1 MQNRK
6 IKESVM
12 IFNFIPKEFNF
23 FDLFEKQIDCAI
35 EAAVHLKVVVGTGS
49 VDEESLRKMQDIEHK
64 GDEAAHLIIDLL
76 DKSFITPFDREDI
89 HSLAKEMDD
98 IADTI
103 NTIVNRLK
111 VYNVTG
117 IDKNLVEFAN
127 IIEESVR
134 TLAIA
139 VKGMRNIKHSKSVAD
154 ACVEVNRLENVGDDL
169 RDRVLAELF
178 EKEKNDPI
186 KVIKMKEIYQDS
198 ETVLDICEDV
208 AHLVGSILVK
218 QA

>member
-1 MQNRK
+1 
-6 IKESVM
+6 M

-23 FDLFEKQIDCAI
+23 FDLFEKQIDCAL
-35 EAAVHLKVVVGTGS
+35 EAAAHLKETVGKGF
-49 VDEESLRKMQDIEHK
+49 VDEAALKKMQDIEHK
-64 GDEAAHLIIDLL
+64 GDEAAHLIIDRL

-98 IADTI
+98 IADMI

-111 VYNVTG
+111 VYKVTG
-117 IDKNLVEFAN
+117 VDKNLVEFAS

-134 TLAIA
+134 ALAIA
-139 VKGMRNIKHSKSVAD
+139 VKGMRNMKHSKSVVD

-178 EKEKNDPI
+178 ENEKDAI
-186 KVIKMKEIYQDS
+186 KVIKLKEIYQDS

-208 AHLVGSILVK
+208 AHVVGSILVK

>member
-1 MQNRK
+1 
-6 IKESVM
+6 M

-23 FDLFEKQIDCAI
+23 FDLFDKQIDCAI
-35 EAAVHLKVVVGTGS
+35 EAAIHLRHIVVKGS
-49 VDEESLRKMQDIEHK
+49 VDDEALKKMQDIEHK
-64 GDEAAHLIIDLL
+64 GDEAAHLIIDRL

-98 IADTI
+98 IADMI

-111 VYNVTG
+111 VYKVTG
-117 IDKNLVEFAN
+117 VDKNLVEFAS
-127 IIEESVR
+127 IIEESVK
-134 TLAIA
+134 TLAVA
-139 VKGMRNIKHSKSVAD
+139 VKGMRNMKHSKSVID

-178 EKEKNDPI
+178 ENEKDAI

-198 ETVLDICEDV
+198 ETVLDVCEDV
-208 AHLVGSILVK
+208 AHVVGSILVK

>member
-1 MQNRK
+1 
-6 IKESVM
+6 M

-23 FDLFEKQIDCAI
+23 FDLFEKQIECAI
-35 EAAVHLKVVVGTGS
+35 EAAVHLKALVNKGL
-49 VDEESLRKMQDIEHK
+49 VDDEALKKMQEIEHK
-64 GDEAAHLIIDLL
+64 GDEAAHLIIDRL

-98 IADTI
+98 IADMI
-103 NTIVNRLK
+103 NTIVNRMK
-111 VYNVTG
+111 VYKVTG
-117 IDKNLVEFAN
+117 VDKNLVEFAS

-134 TLAIA
+134 TVAVA
-139 VKGMRNIKHSKSVAD
+139 VKGMRNMKHSSSVAQ
-154 ACVEVNRLENVGDDL
+154 ACIEVNRLENVGDDL
-169 RDRVLAELF
+169 RDKVLAELF
-178 EKEKNDPI
+178 DTEKDPI

-208 AHLVGSILVK
+208 AHVVGSILVK

>member
-1 MQNRK
+1 
-6 IKESVM
+6 M

-23 FDLFEKQIDCAI
+23 FDLFDKQIDCAI
-35 EAAVHLKVVVGTGS
+35 EAAVHLKETVGKGF
-49 VDEESLRKMQDIEHK
+49 VDEAALKKMQDIEHK
-64 GDEAAHLIIDLL
+64 GDEAAHLIIDRL

-98 IADTI
+98 IADMI
-103 NTIVNRLK
+103 NTIVNRMK
-111 VYNVTG
+111 VYKVTG
-117 IDKNLVEFAN
+117 VDKNLVEFAS

-139 VKGMRNIKHSKSVAD
+139 VKGMRNMKHSKSVID

-178 EKEKNDPI
+178 ENEKDAI

-208 AHLVGSILVK
+208 AHVVGSILVK

>member
-1 MQNRK
+1 
-6 IKESVM
+6 M

-35 EAAVHLKVVVGTGS
+35 EAALHFKELVKKGH
-49 VDEESLRKMQDIEHK
+49 VDEEALKKMQDIEHK
-64 GDEAAHLIIDLL
+64 GDEAAHLIIDRL

-98 IADTI
+98 IADMI

-111 VYNVTG
+111 VYKVTG
-117 IDKNLVEFAN
+117 VDKNLVEFAS
-127 IIEESVR
+127 IIEKSVR
-134 TLAIA
+134 ALAIA
-139 VKGMRNIKHSKSVAD
+139 VKGMRNMKHSKSVVD

-169 RDRVLAELF
+169 RDKVLAELF
-178 EKEKNDPI
+178 ENEKDAI
-186 KVIKMKEIYQDS
+186 KVIKMKEIYQDA

-208 AHLVGSILVK
+208 AHVVGSILVK

>member
-1 MQNRK
+1 
-6 IKESVM
+6 M

-23 FDLFEKQIDCAI
+23 FDLFDKQIDCAI
-35 EAAVHLKVVVGTGS
+35 EAAAHLKETVGKGF
-49 VDEESLRKMQDIEHK
+49 VDEAALKKMQDIEHK
-64 GDEAAHLIIDLL
+64 GDEAAHLIIDRL

-98 IADTI
+98 IADMI
-103 NTIVNRLK
+103 NTIINRMK
-111 VYNVTG
+111 VYKVTG
-117 IDKNLVEFAN
+117 VDKNLVEFAS

-139 VKGMRNIKHSKSVAD
+139 VKGMRNMKHSKSVVD

-169 RDRVLAELF
+169 RDKVLAELF
-178 EKEKNDPI
+178 ENEKDAI
-186 KVIKMKEIYQDS
+186 KVIKMKEIYQDA
-198 ETVLDICEDV
+198 ETVLDICEDI
-208 AHLVGSILVK
+208 AHVVGSILVK

>member
-1 MQNRK
+1 ML
-6 IKESVM
+6 
-12 IFNFIPKEFNF
+12 FNFIPREFNF

-35 EAAVHLKVVVGTGS
+35 EAAMHLKEIVRKGY
-49 VDEESLRKMQDIEHK
+49 VDEESLKKMQDIEHK
-64 GDEAAHLIIDLL
+64 GDEAAHLIIDRLN
-76 DKSFITPFDREDI
+76 KSFITPFDREDI

-111 VYNVTG
+111 VYKVTG
-117 IDKNLVEFAN
+117 ADKNLIEFAS

-139 VKGMRNIKHSKSVAD
+139 VKGMRNMEHSKSVVE

-169 RDRVLAELF
+169 RDKVLAELF
-178 EKEKNDPI
+178 ENEKDPI
-186 KVIKMKEIYQDS
+186 KVIKMKDIYQDA

-208 AHLVGSILVK
+208 AHVVGSILVK